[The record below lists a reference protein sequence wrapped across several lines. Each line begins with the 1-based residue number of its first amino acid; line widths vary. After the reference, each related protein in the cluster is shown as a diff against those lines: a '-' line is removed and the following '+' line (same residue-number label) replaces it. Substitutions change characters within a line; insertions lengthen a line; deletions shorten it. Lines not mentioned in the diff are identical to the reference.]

1 MARKKNKKKRN
12 KYTTAGRVDMSK
24 GGRVQAQEGGQFMT
38 PQEIAR
44 QAAMRRAGNQ
54 MLGEPEKGGFDFER
68 DLGGGIGGDT
78 GGTDNSEENNEGT
91 APQMQTL
98 KTRAGKVTTTAGPE
112 RTERI
117 AQSAEQVQAASRG
130 EVPQA
135 AVIDPAV
142 KVGIDPKTG
151 KPIADLKQ
159 RKTTM
164 AAPTQVTATQAGQV
178 APEQVTTVTDVA
190 QVQTPEQI
198 QAAQMEAAMVQPD
211 AQVEAAR
218 GMVSD
223 ESLAQAAGV
232 ERVAPIDAADV
243 DIPEGALADRVVGT
257 LSEGAKATAAINAG
271 SSLARITRAK
281 KQLSNAG
288 LSEDDIAE
296 LGNDPEALEAR
307 LADFSESERGLI
319 AGLPQEALV
328 SNQIDSLLSGIEDGE
343 IPTWARPAVSQVEQ
357 MLAQRGM
364 SASTVAR
371 DSLVNT
377 IIQAAMPIAQS
388 NAQAIQASVTQ
399 QKSIEAQEAEANA
412 ARRQQTAMT
421 NASNVFQLNMAQF
434 SADQQTEISNSK
446 FLQTVGLTEA
456 NNQQQAVIQDA
467 VLMSQANLTEAD
479 FNQKA
484 QIQNAQAFLQMDMQN
499 LNNEQQANI
508 LVSQQNQQR
517 LLSNQSAAN
526 AAAQFNAASEN
537 QTNQFMANLKVQTD
551 QFNTSQMNAMSQFN
565 ATQANA
571 AAARDAQR
579 EADISKFNAQLV
591 TQVDQFNSQQDFARN
606 QWNAQNAAAVE
617 ASNVQWRR
625 QANTVNTAAQNQ
637 INMQNAMNAFNLS
650 SQSMSFL
657 WQELRDQAD
666 FDFRASENEQNRIAQ
681 ILATAIANEGKA
693 GERYDDST
701 YSLITGLVGSFG
713 FTKRQY
719 GGTNF

>member
-1 MARKKNKKKRN
+1 MAKKKNKKRD

-24 GGRVQAQEGGQFMT
+24 GGRVSKQ
-38 PQEIAR
+38 
-44 QAAMRRAGNQ
+44 
-54 MLGEPEKGGFDFER
+54 
-68 DLGGGIGGDT
+68 T
-78 GGTDNSEENNEGT
+78 GGLQDQQVGQPQRTNDRAEIIRRNRERNQREDLNREDSFNMDPPRYGLPGGSGYTPPPSSPPEPT
-91 APQMQTL
+91 AREKRIEQT
-98 KTRAGKVTTTAGPE
+98 
-112 RTERI
+112 
-117 AQSAEQVQAASRG
+117 AEQVQAAAQG
-130 EVPQA
+130 QVPQA
-135 AVIDPAV
+135 AVIPEAV
-142 KVGIDPKTG
+142 KVQEGIP
-151 KPIADLKQ
+151 Q
-159 RKTTM
+159 QVTTM
-164 AAPTQVTATQAGQV
+164 AAPTQVTATQAAPV

-211 AQVEAAR
+211 AQVEAAT

-232 ERVAPIDAADV
+232 ERVAPIEAADV
-243 DIPEGALADRVVGT
+243 DIPEGALTERVVGT
-257 LSEGAKATAAINAG
+257 LSEGAKSTAAVNAG

-281 KQLSNAG
+281 KQLANAG
-288 LSEDDIAE
+288 LSETDISE

-328 SNQIDSLLSGIEDGE
+328 SNQIDSLLNGIENGE
-343 IPTWARPAVSQVEQ
+343 IPVWARPAVSQVEQ

-388 NAQAIQASVTQ
+388 NAQAIQQSVSQ
-399 QKSIEAQEAEANA
+399 QKTIEAQEAEANA
-412 ARRQQTAMT
+412 ARRQQTALT
-421 NASNVFQLNMAQF
+421 NAQTVFQMDMAQF
-434 SADQQTEISNSK
+434 NADQQTALSNSK

-456 NNQQQAVIQDA
+456 SNEQQAVVQDA
-467 VLMSQANLTEAD
+467 LLMSQANLQEAD
-479 FNQKA
+479 FNQRA

-499 LNNEQQANI
+499 LNNQQQANV
-508 LVSQQNQQR
+508 LKAQQNQQR
-517 LLSNQSAAN
+517 LLSNQASQN
-526 AAAQFNAASEN
+526 AAAQFNAASQN

-579 EADISKFNAQLV
+579 TADLNKFNAQLV
-591 TQVDQFNSQQDFARN
+591 TQIDQFNSQQDFARN

-625 QANTVNTAAQNQ
+625 QANTINTAAQNQ

-666 FDFRASENEQNRIAQ
+666 FDFRAAENEENRKAQ
-681 ILATAIANEGKA
+681 IISTAIANEGKA
-693 GERYDDST
+693 GEKYDD
-701 YSLITGLVGSFG
+701 YLMGLLSSVESSYRAGLFG
-713 FTKRQY
+713 GR
-719 GGTNF
+719 G